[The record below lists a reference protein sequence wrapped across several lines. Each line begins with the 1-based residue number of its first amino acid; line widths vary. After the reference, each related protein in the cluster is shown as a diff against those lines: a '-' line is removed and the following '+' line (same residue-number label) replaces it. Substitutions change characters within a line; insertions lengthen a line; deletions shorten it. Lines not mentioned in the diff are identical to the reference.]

1 MQLRTESLKK
11 FGLARIRTD
20 LSDTPTNQRSTPTK
34 GARKTTAGNTP
45 VDKAAPCVSAFVYL
59 SDYLTCLMSMISFKL
74 PSAAP
79 GVTRA
84 GGDSG
89 PVASVKNN
97 NQLKSVQCNELKQMD
112 ALNIKKRSRL

>member
-20 LSDTPTNQRSTPTK
+20 LSDPCSAPTK

-45 VDKAAPCVSAFVYL
+45 VYKAAPCVSAFVYL

-79 GVTRA
+79 GVTRT

-112 ALNIKKRSRL
+112 ASSMKKRSRL